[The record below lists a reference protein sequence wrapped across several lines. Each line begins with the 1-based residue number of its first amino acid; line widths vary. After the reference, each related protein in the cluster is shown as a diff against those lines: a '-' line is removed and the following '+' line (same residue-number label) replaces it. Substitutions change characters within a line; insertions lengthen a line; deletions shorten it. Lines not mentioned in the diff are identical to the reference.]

1 MKSEKKCV
9 LIYSI
14 VLYHLKFKVKSNLD
28 TYSFFNYKIYFRD
41 NNMTKLWA
49 SKQYLV
55 TQACLT
61 IMQSMCMQ
69 ISNMLACL
77 IRNNI
82 NVSRFFFFFSLWKIN

>member
-41 NNMTKLWA
+41 NNMTKL
-49 SKQYLV
+49 
-55 TQACLT
+55 
-61 IMQSMCMQ
+61 
-69 ISNMLACL
+69 
-77 IRNNI
+77 
-82 NVSRFFFFFSLWKIN
+82 